1 MGKGN
6 IFQDILT
13 SIFNSNSSEVLKKR
27 MLKKAA
33 KDLSK
38 TKYHFYKYSA
48 NEVDVSFAKF
58 FYEIYKAISPAQLM
72 FANANQN
79 SLKHIVISQSLSDDQ
94 KTLIDSLS
102 EESLR
107 QDSHSMSLPELSKKV
122 NGMLEKFNAE
132 LNKDKINRIDTLYTK
147 FVLFKNFCQ
156 YDFYFLL
163 KKFDS
168 SLKERNF
175 NAAPRFQPIG
185 GSYVEE
191 DIKNFTSIAWCIP
204 LDAEWDD
211 VFKLLK
217 SLKGVEPIAPNVWK
231 KILQR
236 LKSVREYNVFEL
248 MVQLITEDPG
258 YRELYK
264 TEEIHIMDEFILEIR
279 KTAEST
285 LEQLQSEQRAGKVD
299 NLLSEIFESSS
310 VEPLH
315 NYNQDTSTV
324 FENKGLK
331 GLTYAN
337 PLSYLRSFLL
347 DFVKKDVRELSD
359 ILLVRAE
366 WTSQQMATPMSEAYH
381 QMIDYAT
388 AIATLDEKFA
398 ENGEL
403 GGKIKMLLPR
413 VERDREGKNI
423 AQMVINDANNE
434 AARILLVS
442 RQNFIAYAKN
452 LKMLLED
459 FVKPRSE
466 LIRNWKALD
475 TFAEGKLKQKC
486 IDVYKKLFA
495 FVSLLQNFDIEISE
509 LN

>member
-1 MGKGN
+1 M
-6 IFQDILT
+6 
-13 SIFNSNSSEVLKKR
+13 
-27 MLKKAA
+27 
-33 KDLSK
+33 
-38 TKYHFYKYSA
+38 
-48 NEVDVSFAKF
+48 
-58 FYEIYKAISPAQLM
+58 
-72 FANANQN
+72 
-79 SLKHIVISQSLSDDQ
+79 
-94 KTLIDSLS
+94 
-102 EESLR
+102 
-107 QDSHSMSLPELSKKV
+107 
-122 NGMLEKFNAE
+122 
-132 LNKDKINRIDTLYTK
+132 
-147 FVLFKNFCQ
+147 
-156 YDFYFLL
+156 
-163 KKFDS
+163 
-168 SLKERNF
+168 
-175 NAAPRFQPIG
+175 
-185 GSYVEE
+185 
-191 DIKNFTSIAWCIP
+191 
-204 LDAEWDD
+204 
-211 VFKLLK
+211 
-217 SLKGVEPIAPNVWK
+217 
-231 KILQR
+231 
-236 LKSVREYNVFEL
+236 
-248 MVQLITEDPG
+248 
-258 YRELYK
+258 
-264 TEEIHIMDEFILEIR
+264 
-279 KTAEST
+279 
-285 LEQLQSEQRAGKVD
+285 EQLQSEQRAGKVD
-299 NLLSEIFESSS
+299 NLLSEIFESPS

-331 GLTYAN
+331 GLTYAD

-459 FVKPRSE
+459 FVKPRGE